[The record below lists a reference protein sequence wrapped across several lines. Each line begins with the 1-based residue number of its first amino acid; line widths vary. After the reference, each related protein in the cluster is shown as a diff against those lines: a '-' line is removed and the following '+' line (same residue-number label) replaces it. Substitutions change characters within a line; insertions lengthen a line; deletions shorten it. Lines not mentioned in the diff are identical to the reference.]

1 MMMME
6 SLLGKLKWRMTINK
20 TINRQINDL
29 VNEHNFLL
37 ARSGNDNQF
46 DQIYIES
53 DKLAKQLNIPKEE
66 FWETY
71 FNN

>member
-1 MMMME
+1 M
-6 SLLGKLKWRMTINK
+6 RINK
-20 TINRQINDL
+20 TITKQINDL
-29 VNEHNFLL
+29 VSNYNFLL
-37 ARSGNDNQF
+37 ARSGTDDQF

>member
-1 MMMME
+1 M
-6 SLLGKLKWRMTINK
+6 KLIQQIYFIKMRRIKINK
-20 TINRQINDL
+20 TITKQINDL
-29 VNEHNFLL
+29 VSNYNFLL
-37 ARSGNDNQF
+37 ARSGTNDQF

-53 DKLAKQLNIPKEE
+53 KKLAKQLNIPKEE

>member
-1 MMMME
+1 
-6 SLLGKLKWRMTINK
+6 MTNNK

-29 VNEHNFLL
+29 VSNYNFLL
-37 ARSGNDNQF
+37 ARSGTDKQF
-46 DQIYIES
+46 DQIYIQADRLS
-53 DKLAKQLNIPKEE
+53 KQLNIPEEE

>member
-1 MMMME
+1 MI
-6 SLLGKLKWRMTINK
+6 INK

-29 VNEHNFLL
+29 VSNYNFLL
-37 ARSGNDNQF
+37 ARSGTDKQF
-46 DQIYIES
+46 DEVYIQANRLS
-53 DKLAKQLNIPKEE
+53 KQLNISKEE

>member
-1 MMMME
+1 MI
-6 SLLGKLKWRMTINK
+6 INK

-37 ARSGNDNQF
+37 ARSGTDKQF
-46 DQIYIES
+46 DEVYIQANRLS
-53 DKLAKQLNIPKEE
+53 KQLNISKEE

>member
-1 MMMME
+1 M
-6 SLLGKLKWRMTINK
+6 KINK
-20 TINRQINDL
+20 TITKQINDL

-37 ARSGNDNQF
+37 ARSKTDDQF

>member
-1 MMMME
+1 
-6 SLLGKLKWRMTINK
+6 MTINK
-20 TINRQINDL
+20 TIIKQINDL

-37 ARSGNDNQF
+37 ARSGTDDQF
-46 DQIYIES
+46 DLIYIKS

-66 FWETY
+66 FWDTY

>member
-1 MMMME
+1 MI
-6 SLLGKLKWRMTINK
+6 INK

-37 ARSGNDNQF
+37 ARSGTDKQF
-46 DQIYIES
+46 DQVYIQANRLS
-53 DKLAKQLNIPKEE
+53 KQLNISKEE

>member
-1 MMMME
+1 
-6 SLLGKLKWRMTINK
+6 MTNNK

-29 VNEHNFLL
+29 VSNYNFLL
-37 ARSGNDNQF
+37 ARSGTDDQF

-53 DKLAKQLNIPKEE
+53 DKLAKQLNISKEE

>member
-1 MMMME
+1 
-6 SLLGKLKWRMTINK
+6 MTINK
-20 TINRQINDL
+20 TIIKQINDL

-37 ARSGNDNQF
+37 ARSGTDDQF
-46 DQIYIES
+46 DLIYIES

>member
-1 MMMME
+1 
-6 SLLGKLKWRMTINK
+6 MTNNK
-20 TINRQINDL
+20 TITKQINDL

-37 ARSGNDNQF
+37 ARSKTDDQF
-46 DQIYIES
+46 DQIYIEL
-53 DKLAKQLNIPKEE
+53 DKLAKQLNISKEE

>member
-1 MMMME
+1 
-6 SLLGKLKWRMTINK
+6 MTINK

-37 ARSGNDNQF
+37 ARSGTDKQF
-46 DQIYIES
+46 DEVYIQANRLS
-53 DKLAKQLNIPKEE
+53 KQLNISKEE

>member
-1 MMMME
+1 
-6 SLLGKLKWRMTINK
+6 MTINK
-20 TINRQINDL
+20 TITKQINDL
-29 VNEHNFLL
+29 VSNYNFLL
-37 ARSGNDNQF
+37 ARSGTDDQF

>member
-1 MMMME
+1 MI
-6 SLLGKLKWRMTINK
+6 INK
-20 TINRQINDL
+20 TIIKQINDL
-29 VNEHNFLL
+29 VSNYNFLL
-37 ARSGNDNQF
+37 ARSGTDDQF

>member
-1 MMMME
+1 MM
-6 SLLGKLKWRMTINK
+6 TNNK
-20 TINRQINDL
+20 TITKQINDL

-37 ARSGNDNQF
+37 ARSGTDDQF
-46 DQIYIES
+46 DQIYIQADRLS
-53 DKLAKQLNIPKEE
+53 KQLNIPKEE

>member
-1 MMMME
+1 M
-6 SLLGKLKWRMTINK
+6 KINK
-20 TINRQINDL
+20 TITKQINDL

-37 ARSGNDNQF
+37 ARSKTDDQF
-46 DQIYIES
+46 DQIYIEL
-53 DKLAKQLNIPKEE
+53 DKLAKQLNISKEE

>member
-1 MMMME
+1 
-6 SLLGKLKWRMTINK
+6 MTIIK
-20 TINRQINDL
+20 TIIKQINDL
-29 VNEHNFLL
+29 VSNYNFLL
-37 ARSGNDNQF
+37 ARSGTDDQF

>member
-1 MMMME
+1 
-6 SLLGKLKWRMTINK
+6 MTNNK

-29 VNEHNFLL
+29 VSNYNFLL
-37 ARSGNDNQF
+37 ARSGTDDQF
-46 DQIYIES
+46 DQVYIQADRLS
-53 DKLAKQLNIPKEE
+53 KQLNISKEE

>member
-1 MMMME
+1 
-6 SLLGKLKWRMTINK
+6 MTINK
-20 TINRQINDL
+20 TIIKQINDL

-37 ARSGNDNQF
+37 ARSGTDDQF
-46 DQIYIES
+46 DLIYIES

-66 FWETY
+66 FWDTY

>member
-1 MMMME
+1 MMILE
-6 SLLGKLKWRMTINK
+6 VLLGRRMKINK
-20 TINRQINDL
+20 TITKQINDL

-37 ARSGNDNQF
+37 ARSKTDDQF
-46 DQIYIES
+46 DQIYIEL
-53 DKLAKQLNIPKEE
+53 DKLAKQLNISKEE

>member
-1 MMMME
+1 
-6 SLLGKLKWRMTINK
+6 MTINK
-20 TINRQINDL
+20 TIIKQINDL
-29 VNEHNFLL
+29 VSNYNFLL
-37 ARSGNDNQF
+37 ARSGTDDQF

>member
-1 MMMME
+1 MILE
-6 SLLGKLKWRMTINK
+6 VLLGRRMKINK
-20 TINRQINDL
+20 TITKQINDL

-37 ARSGNDNQF
+37 ARSKTDDQF
-46 DQIYIES
+46 DQIYIEL
-53 DKLAKQLNIPKEE
+53 DKLAKQLNISKEE

>member
-1 MMMME
+1 MIILE
-6 SLLGKLKWRMTINK
+6 VLLGRRMKINK
-20 TINRQINDL
+20 TITKQINDL

-37 ARSGNDNQF
+37 ARSKTDDQF
-46 DQIYIES
+46 DQIYIEL
-53 DKLAKQLNIPKEE
+53 DKLAKQLNISKEE

>member
-1 MMMME
+1 MILE
-6 SLLGKLKWRMTINK
+6 VLLGRRMKINK
-20 TINRQINDL
+20 TITKQINDL

-37 ARSGNDNQF
+37 ARSGTDDQF